1 MITHLALLKKKAE
14 YEQLLKVIQKYAA
27 IYTDEMWSY
36 LYAQSVSGAEAL
48 LAAEPVLDF
57 ISWDVTVKDA
67 LTALEKM
74 RSFHRDAFNG
84 GCRYFRIAH
93 GLFKAG
99 DFSGGAPDEAGEPPG
114 LRAGDEGFI

>member
-57 ISWDVTVKDA
+57 ISERCINGSGKNAQFPPRCV
-67 LTALEKM
+67 
-74 RSFHRDAFNG
+74 FNG

>member
-48 LAAEPVLDF
+48 LAAEPVLD
-57 ISWDVTVKDA
+57 
-67 LTALEKM
+67 
-74 RSFHRDAFNG
+74 
-84 GCRYFRIAH
+84 
-93 GLFKAG
+93 
-99 DFSGGAPDEAGEPPG
+99 
-114 LRAGDEGFI
+114 LRL